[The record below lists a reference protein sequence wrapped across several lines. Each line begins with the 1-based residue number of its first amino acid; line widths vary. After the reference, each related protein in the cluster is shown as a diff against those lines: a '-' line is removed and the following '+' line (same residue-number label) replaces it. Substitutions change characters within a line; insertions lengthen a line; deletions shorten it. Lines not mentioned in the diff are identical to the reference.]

1 MRKLLND
8 VSASSIMVAVF
19 GLILL
24 LMPSLANRLIVYGI
38 GIALLVYGAVRVFRY
53 RQRDPAYGMAGHD
66 LFIGLVCV
74 VSGLFMLLFSS
85 IVISILPFILGV
97 FLIFGAVRSI
107 QTAFDVRRFHGLH
120 WSIHLLFGIFFA
132 VAGIQAIR
140 NPFGTAKM
148 LTRFAGAGLLLLGL
162 YMFLANQKVNS
173 LRSQYMSGPDI
184 IDQDSIRIPFH
195 PADRFRSHR
204 PGFHPADRSRSHRPG
219 FHPADRFRSHRPGF
233 HPVNRHI
240 RKRFRR

>member
-1 MRKLLND
+1 
-8 VSASSIMVAVF
+8 MVAVF

-53 RQRDPAYGMAGHD
+53 RQRDPAYEMAGHD

-184 IDQDSIRIPFH
+184 IDQDSIRQSDPDLI
-195 PADRFRSHR
+195 DQDS
-204 PGFHPADRSRSHRPG
+204 
-219 FHPADRFRSHRPGF
+219 
-233 HPVNRHI
+233 I
-240 RKRFRR
+240 RQTDSDLIDQGSIRQTDSDLIDQDSIR